1 MKRILSFLLVLMMA
15 LSVLPVSL
23 AEDAAAPVM
32 IFRDLDAAAITREMG
47 LGWNLGNTF
56 DAHTAFTPDEVL
68 WQPTY
73 TTPGLI
79 TAVHD
84 AGFSTMRLPVTWGT
98 MIDDENGFQINEAWL
113 SRIQDVADYAVR
125 HDMFVII
132 NIHHDGAEQTGW
144 LRVGA
149 EGEAFEA
156 VKTKFAAVW
165 QQIALR
171 FRDYDEHIIFEC
183 MNEVTGDDNSQEGIK
198 RDFRHIEELNQL
210 FVDTVRATGGNNAKR
225 WLMVVPRYT
234 NIVNVLNDEYGFTM
248 PVDTCEPARLMLSVH
263 DYDWVFGLQENMN
276 ATIWNQDKALSL
288 MKNFVGLQEKFTSK
302 GIPVVLG
309 EYGAAHKNNDGARAY
324 YYEAM
329 TRMSVMCGVVPVCWS
344 AGWYNL
350 NAKPADYSMCF
361 FDRKTYEQPFPGVVS
376 AMMRGY
382 DHPIEGGQTLSGSL
396 RQNILNGLTKYEDIA
411 TAPVLPSY
419 QTISVKQ
426 KQVFLE
432 SGATLAL
439 DVTAEPADAKDS
451 LVYTSTNPEV
461 VSVNR
466 GVLTGKAPGS
476 SKVTVESQSGD
487 AKCEIIVIVRNAKA
501 DKAITAINVP
511 ASATL
516 KAGTSLQMDVTVAP
530 ADHTE
535 EIFFTSSDN
544 RVVMVNALGKLVG
557 IAEGTAKVTAITSS
571 GKKQVIEVTV
581 EAKDAAPKGGVN
593 VAVGAYYND
602 QEHAYYGND
611 ASDTVTLMGDGTYT
625 ITFDC
630 AKHLSQAAKDAGV
643 TNLTG
648 LGALYLYDVSSK
660 SGVLAS
666 CDIHWDE
673 IVIDGVS
680 MTVKEHAPKSALKA
694 NGKLDTNDPLNAWDG
709 SYVEG
714 VVENK
719 TTYNVEFPD
728 GMQPQVITITFT
740 ISNWAYAE

>member
-1 MKRILSFLLVLMMA
+1 MKRLLSLLLCLLMVVPTMG
-15 LSVLPVSL
+15 L
-23 AEDAAAPVM
+23 AEDTAAPVM
-32 IFRDLDAAAITREMG
+32 AFRDIDAATITREMG

-73 TTPGLI
+73 TTPALI

-84 AGFSTMRLPVTWGT
+84 AGFSTVRIPVTWGT
-98 MIDDENGFQINEAWL
+98 MIDDENGYAINEEWI
-113 SRIQDVADYAVR
+113 SRVQDVVDYAMR
-125 HDMFVII
+125 HDMYVII

-144 LRVGA
+144 LRVAA

-156 VKTKFAAVW
+156 VKVKFAAVW
-165 QQIALR
+165 EQIATR
-171 FRDYDEHIIFEC
+171 FRDYDEHLIFEC
-183 MNEVTGDDNSQEGIK
+183 MNEVTGDDGSTEGIK
-198 RDFRHIEELNQL
+198 RDFRHIEELNQI

-234 NIVNVLNDEYGFTM
+234 NIVNVLNDSYGFTM
-248 PVDTCEPARLMLSVH
+248 PVDACEPARLMLSVH
-263 DYDWVFGLQENMN
+263 DYDWVFGLQDNMN

-288 MKNFVGLQEKFTSK
+288 MKNFLGLKEKFTDK
-302 GIPVVLG
+302 GVPVVLG

-329 TRMSVMCGVVPVCWS
+329 TRMSVMCGVVPICWS
-344 AGWYNL
+344 AGTYNL

-382 DHPIEGGQTLSGSL
+382 YHPIEGDL
-396 RQNILNGLTKYEDIA
+396 RQNILNGLTQYDEVGVA
-411 TAPVLPSY
+411 PVTAPY
-419 QTISVKQ
+419 ETITVKQ

-432 SGATLAL
+432 SGQTAQLE
-439 DVTAEPADAKDS
+439 VTATPADAKDT
-451 LVYTSTNPEV
+451 LGYASTNPEV
-461 VSVNR
+461 VSVNQ
-466 GVLTGKAPGS
+466 GLLQGKAPGS
-476 SKVTVESQSGD
+476 SKVTVMSQSGE
-487 AKCEIIVIVRNAKA
+487 AKAEIIVIVRNTKA
-501 DKAITAINVP
+501 ETPITAINVP
-511 ASATL
+511 ESVTL
-516 KAGTSLQMDVTVAP
+516 KAGASVQMDVTVAP
-530 ADHTE
+530 ANHTDALY
-535 EIFFTSSDN
+535 FVSSDN
-544 RVVMVNALGKLVG
+544 RVAMVNGLGKIVG
-557 IAEGTAKVTAITSS
+557 IAEGKCTITAVTGT
-571 GKKQVIEVTV
+571 GKKVSISVEV

-602 QEHAYYGND
+602 AEHSYYGND
-611 ASDTVTLMGDGTYT
+611 TSDTVTLMGDGTYT

-630 AKHLSQAAKDAGV
+630 SKHLSQAAKDAGV
-643 TNLTG
+643 TDLTG
-648 LGALYLYDVSSK
+648 IGALYLFDVTSK
-660 SGVLAS
+660 SGVLSS

-673 IVIDGVS
+673 IVIDGVT

-728 GMQPQVITITFT
+728 GMKPQVITITFT

>member
-1 MKRILSFLLVLMMA
+1 MKRLLSLLLCLLMVIPTMG
-15 LSVLPVSL
+15 L

-32 IFRDLDAAAITREMG
+32 AFRDIDAATITREMG

-73 TTPGLI
+73 TTPALV

-98 MIDDENGFQINEAWL
+98 MIDDENGYAINEEWL
-113 SRIQDVADYAVR
+113 SRVQDVADYAIR
-125 HDMFVII
+125 HDMYVII

-144 LRVGA
+144 LRVAA

-156 VKTKFAAVW
+156 VKEKFAAVW
-165 QQIALR
+165 EQIAIR
-171 FRDYDEHIIFEC
+171 FRDYDEHLIFEC
-183 MNEVTGDDNSQEGIK
+183 MNEVTGDDGSDAGIK
-198 RDFRHIEELNQL
+198 RDFRHIEELNQI
-210 FVDTVRATGGNNAKR
+210 FVDTVRATGGNNARR

-234 NIVNVLNDEYGFTM
+234 NIVNVLNDSYGFTM
-248 PVDTCEPARLMLSVH
+248 PVDSCEPARLMLSVH
-263 DYDWVFGLQENMN
+263 DYDWVFGLQDNMN
-276 ATIWNQDKALSL
+276 ATIWNQDKALTL
-288 MKNFVGLQEKFTSK
+288 MKQFQNLKAKFVDK

-344 AGWYNL
+344 AGTYNF

-382 DHPIEGGQTLSGSL
+382 HNPIEGDL
-396 RQNILNGLTKYEDIA
+396 RQNILNGLTKYAEVGV
-411 TAPVLPSY
+411 APVLPSY
-419 QTISVKQ
+419 TSVSVKQ

-432 SGATLAL
+432 SGKTMQL
-439 DVTAEPADAKDS
+439 DVTVAPADAKDS

-461 VSVNR
+461 VSVN
-466 GVLTGKAPGS
+466 GGLLQGKAPGS
-476 SKVTVESQSGD
+476 SKVTIASQSGE
-487 AKCEIIVIVRNAKA
+487 AKCEIIVIVRNTKA
-501 DKAITAINVP
+501 DTPITAINAPTGVL
-511 ASATL
+511 L
-516 KAGTSLQMDVTVAP
+516 KAGTSVQMDVTVSP
-530 ADHTE
+530 ANHTDALY
-535 EIFFTSSDN
+535 FTSSDN
-544 RVVMVNALGKLVG
+544 RVVMVNGLGKLVG
-557 IAEGTAKVTAITSS
+557 IAEGTAKVTVITAT
-571 GKKQVIEVTV
+571 GKKQVVDVKV

-602 QEHAYYGND
+602 QVHSYYGND
-611 ASDTVTLMGDGTYT
+611 VSDVVTLMGDGTYT

-630 AKHLSQAAKDAGV
+630 SKHLSQAAKDAGV
-643 TNLTG
+643 TDLTG
-648 LGALYLYDVSSK
+648 LGALYLYDISSK

-673 IVIDGVS
+673 IVIDGVA

-719 TTYNVEFPD
+719 ETFNVEFPN
-728 GMQPQVITITFT
+728 GMKPQVITITFT

>member
-1 MKRILSFLLVLMMA
+1 MKRILSLFLCLMTA
-15 LSVLPVSL
+15 LSCVSFAS

-32 IFRDLDAAAITREMG
+32 AFRDLNAEEITRAMG

-98 MIDDENGFQINEAWL
+98 MIDDANGYAINEAWL

-144 LRVGA
+144 LRVAA
-149 EGEAFEA
+149 EGEQFEA
-156 VKTKFAAVW
+156 VKAKFAAVW
-165 QQIALR
+165 EQIALR

-183 MNEVTGDDNSQEGIK
+183 MNEVTGDDSTQEGII

-234 NIVNVLNDEYGFTM
+234 NIVNVLNDAYGFTM
-248 PVDTCEPARLMLSVH
+248 PKDSCEPARLMLSVH

-288 MKNFVGLQEKFTSK
+288 MKNFLALKEKFTDK

-376 AMMRGY
+376 AMLRGY
-382 DHPIEGGQTLSGSL
+382 HHPIEGDL
-396 RQNILNGLTKYEDIA
+396 RQNILNGLMKYEEVGK
-411 TAPVLPSY
+411 APEAAAY
-419 QTISVKQ
+419 TSVSTKQ

-432 SGATLAL
+432 SGATAELNI
-439 DVTAEPADAKDS
+439 TAEPAKAKDV
-451 LVYTSTNPEV
+451 LVYMSSNPEV
-461 VSVNR
+461 VSVNQ
-466 GVLTGKAPGS
+466 GVVTGKAPGS
-476 SKVTVESQSGD
+476 SKVTVMSQSGD

-501 DKAITAINVP
+501 DKPTTAINAP
-511 ASATL
+511 ADVLL
-516 KAGTSLQMDVTVAP
+516 KAGTSVQMDVTVAP
-530 ADHTE
+530 ADHTDE
-535 EIFFTSSDN
+535 LFFFSSDN
-544 RVVMVNALGKLVG
+544 RVAMVNPLGKVVG
-557 IAEGTAKVTAITSS
+557 IAEGKCTITAITST
-571 GKKQVIEVTV
+571 GKKVSIPVEV

-602 QEHAYYGND
+602 QEHGYYGND
-611 ASDTVTLMGDGTYT
+611 VSDTVTLMGDGTYT

-630 AKHLSQAAKDAGV
+630 QKHLSQAAKDAGV
-643 TNLTG
+643 TDLTG
-648 LGALYLYDVSSK
+648 LGALYLFDVSSK

-673 IVIDGVS
+673 IVIDGVK

-728 GMQPQVITITFT
+728 GMKPHVITITFT

>member
-1 MKRILSFLLVLMMA
+1 MKRLLSLLLCLLLVVPTMG
-15 LSVLPVSL
+15 L
-23 AEDAAAPVM
+23 AEDTTAPVM
-32 IFRDLDAAAITREMG
+32 AFRDLDAATITREMG

-68 WQPTY
+68 WQPVY
-73 TTPGLI
+73 TTPALI

-84 AGFSTMRLPVTWGT
+84 AGFTTMRLPVTWGT
-98 MIDDENGFQINEAWL
+98 MIDDANGYAINEAWL
-113 SRIQDVADYAVR
+113 SRVQDVADYAIR
-125 HDMFVII
+125 HDMYVII

-144 LRVGA
+144 LRVAA
-149 EGEAFEA
+149 EGEKFEV
-156 VKTKFAAVW
+156 VKAKFAAVW
-165 QQIALR
+165 EQIALC
-171 FRDYDEHIIFEC
+171 FRDYDEHVIFEC
-183 MNEVTGDDNSQEGIK
+183 MNEVTGDDNSAAGIN

-210 FVDTVRATGGNNAKR
+210 FVDTVRATGGNNARR

-234 NIVNVLNDEYGFTM
+234 NIVNVLNESYGFTM
-248 PVDTCEPARLMLSVH
+248 PVDSCEPARLMLSVH
-263 DYDWVFGLQENMN
+263 DYDWVFGLQDNMN
-276 ATIWNQDKALSL
+276 ATIWNQDKALTL
-288 MKNFVGLQEKFTSK
+288 MKHFQGLKAKFVDQGV
-302 GIPVVLG
+302 PVVLG

-344 AGWYNL
+344 AGTYNL
-350 NAKPADYSMCF
+350 SAKPADYSMCF

-376 AMMRGY
+376 AMLRGY
-382 DHPIEGGQTLSGSL
+382 YHPIEGDL
-396 RQNILNGLTKYEDIA
+396 RNNILRGLTQYEDKA
-411 TAPVLPSY
+411 VAPVLPSY
-419 QTISVKQ
+419 TSVTTKQ

-432 SGATLAL
+432 SGASAQLNI
-439 DVTAEPADAKDS
+439 TAEPADAKDV
-451 LVYTSTNPEV
+451 LVYASSNPEV
-461 VSVNR
+461 VSVNQ
-466 GVLTGKAPGS
+466 GVVTGKAPGS
-476 SKVTVESQSGD
+476 SKVTVMSQSGD
-487 AKCEIIVIVRNAKA
+487 AKVEIIVIVRNTKA

-511 ASATL
+511 AKATL
-516 KAGTSLQMDVTVAP
+516 KAGSSLQLDVSVAP
-530 ADHTE
+530 ADHTDE
-535 EIFFTSSDN
+535 LYFISADN
-544 RVVMVNALGKLVG
+544 RIVMVNALGKLVG
-557 IAEGTAKVTAITSS
+557 IAEGKTKVTAITGT

-602 QEHAYYGND
+602 QVHNYYGND
-611 ASDTVTLMGDGTYT
+611 KSDVVTLMGDGTYT

-630 AKHLSQAAKDAGV
+630 QKHLSQAAKDAGV
-643 TNLTG
+643 TDLTG
-648 LGALYLYDVSSK
+648 LGALYLFDITSK

-666 CDIHWDE
+666 CDIHWDA

-719 TTYNVEFPD
+719 ETFNVEFPD
-728 GMQPQVITITFT
+728 GMKPQVVTITFT

>member
-1 MKRILSFLLVLMMA
+1 MKRLVSLVLCLLLA
-15 LSVLPVSL
+15 LSAVTVAV
-23 AEDAAAPVM
+23 AEDAVAPAM
-32 IFRDLDAAAITREMG
+32 AFRDLDAATITGEMG

-68 WQPTY
+68 WQPVY

-98 MIDDENGFQINEAWL
+98 MIDDENGYRINEEWL
-113 SRIQDVADYAVR
+113 SRVQDVADYAIR
-125 HDMFVII
+125 HDMYVII

-144 LRVGA
+144 LRVAA
-149 EGEAFEA
+149 EGEQFEQ
-156 VKTKFAAVW
+156 VKEKFAAVW
-165 QQIALR
+165 EQIALR
-171 FRDYDEHIIFEC
+171 FRDYDEHLIFEC
-183 MNEVTGDDNSQEGIK
+183 MNEVTGPDGSQAGIE

-210 FVDTVRATGGNNAKR
+210 FVDTVRATGGNNARR

-234 NIVNVLNDEYGFTM
+234 NIVTVLNASYGFTM
-248 PVDTCEPARLMLSVH
+248 PADTCEPARLMLSVH
-263 DYDWVFGLQENMN
+263 DYDWVFGLQDNMN
-276 ATIWNQDKALSL
+276 ATVWNQDKALTL
-288 MKNFVGLQEKFTSK
+288 MKHFVGLQEKFTGQ

-329 TRMSVMCGVVPVCWS
+329 TRMSVLCGVVPVCWS
-344 AGWYNL
+344 AGTYNL

-382 DHPIEGGQTLSGSL
+382 DHPLEVGTSLNETL
-396 RQNILNGLTKYEDIA
+396 RQNILKGLTAYTEVGV
-411 TAPVLPSY
+411 APVLPSY
-419 QTISVKQ
+419 QTITVKQ

-439 DVTAEPADAKDS
+439 DVTADPADAKDS
-451 LVYTSTNPEV
+451 LVYASSNPEV

-466 GVLTGKAPGS
+466 GLLTGKAPGS
-476 SKVTVESQSGD
+476 SKVTVMSQSGD
-487 AKCEIIVIVRNAKA
+487 AKAEIIVIVRNVKL
-501 DKAITAINVP
+501 DNAITEINVP
-511 ASATL
+511 ATATL
-516 KAGTSLQMDVTVAP
+516 KAGTSLQLDVTVAP
-530 ADHTE
+530 AGYADE
-535 EIFFTSSDN
+535 LFFVSGDN
-544 RVVMVNALGKLVG
+544 RVVTVNALGKLVG
-557 IAEGTAKVTAITSS
+557 IAEGKTKVTAITST
-571 GKKQVIEVTV
+571 GLKKVIDVTV

-593 VAVGAYYND
+593 VAVGAYYTD
-602 QEHAYYGND
+602 QEHGYYGND
-611 ASDTVTLMGDGTYT
+611 VSDIVTLMGDGTYT

-630 AKHLSQAAKDAGV
+630 GKHLSQAARDAGV
-643 TNLTG
+643 TSLRG
-648 LGALYLYDVSSK
+648 IGALYLFDITSK
-660 SGVLAS
+660 SGVLSS

-673 IVIDGVS
+673 VVIDGVQ

-709 SYVEG
+709 SYVEE
-714 VVENK
+714 VVEDK
-719 TTYNVEFPD
+719 TTYNVIFPD
-728 GMQPQVITITFT
+728 GMEPRVVTITFT